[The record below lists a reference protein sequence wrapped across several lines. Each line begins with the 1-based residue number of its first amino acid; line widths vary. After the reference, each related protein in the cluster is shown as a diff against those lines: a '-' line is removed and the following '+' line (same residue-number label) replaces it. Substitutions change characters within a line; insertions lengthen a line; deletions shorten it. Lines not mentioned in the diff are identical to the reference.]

1 MNELATI
8 LERRRTA
15 RASTEDAVL
24 ATVVHVRGSA
34 YRRPGARMLLLPD
47 GTRLGTISGG
57 CLETDVARK
66 AWWWTDDGVAVRVF
80 DNSVEDAA
88 RDFGL
93 GCNGVITVLLERVG
107 MTGAG
112 RVLDFLAGTQ
122 ARREGAVVAT
132 VVRAD
137 DEGPWRTGDH
147 YLHDAQ
153 GEPCD
158 GAGFFTAEL
167 SNAVRDTV
175 SSRKSRLV
183 HLAEADVFVEW
194 VGAPQRVFLFG
205 AGHDVVPMSTACA
218 MQGWAVTIADLHA
231 NQLLPAR
238 FPAASDF
245 FAIPVSGDISA
256 LGIGREDAVV
266 VMTHNY
272 PQDSR
277 LLPQLLAANPRY
289 LGMLGPRSRAEK
301 MFGEIGARMDGDNLY
316 APVGLDLGG
325 DHPEGI
331 ALSVAAEIQA
341 VLHGHLGGH
350 LRSRRGAI
358 HAPPLECGREDPAAS
373 WSPDVRVQPVCS
385 LAHA

>member
-8 LERRRTA
+8 LERRRRTRSA
-15 RASTEDAVL
+15 TEDAVL

-47 GTRLGTISGG
+47 GTRIGTISGG

-66 AWWWTDDGVAVRVF
+66 AWWWTDSGVAVRVF

-107 MTGAG
+107 MTDAG
-112 RVLDFLAGTQ
+112 RLLDFLSGTQ
-122 ARREGAVVAT
+122 SRREGAAVAT
-132 VVRAD
+132 VVRASD
-137 DEGPWRTGDH
+137 QGQWCVGAH
-147 YLHDAQ
+147 FLYDANGVPQ
-153 GEPCD
+153 E

-167 SNAVRDTV
+167 CAAVRDTLAA
-175 SSRKSRLV
+175 RKSRLV
-183 HLAEADVFVEW
+183 HLSEAEVFVEW

-205 AGHDVVPMSTACA
+205 AGHDVVPMSTICT
-218 MQGWAVTIADLHA
+218 MQGWSVTIADIHA
-231 NQLLPAR
+231 GQLLPER
-238 FPAASDF
+238 FPAAGNF
-245 FAIPVSGDISA
+245 FAIPMSGDISA

-301 MFGEIGARMDGDNLY
+301 MFDEIGARFEGDNLY
-316 APVGLDLGG
+316 TPIGLDIGG
-325 DHPEGI
+325 DHPEAI
-331 ALSVAAEIQA
+331 ALSVAAELQA
-341 VLHGHLGGH
+341 VLHGHVGGH
-350 LRSRRGAI
+350 LKLRSGAI
-358 HAPPLECGREDPAAS
+358 HTPPVECGQACSAPS
-373 WSPDVRVQPVCS
+373 WAPDAHVQPVCS
-385 LAHA
+385 LAYA